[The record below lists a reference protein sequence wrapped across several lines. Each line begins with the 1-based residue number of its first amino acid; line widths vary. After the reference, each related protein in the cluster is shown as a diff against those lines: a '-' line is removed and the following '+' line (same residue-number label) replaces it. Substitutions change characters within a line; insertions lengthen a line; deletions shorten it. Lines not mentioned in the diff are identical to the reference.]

1 MNVNKEHISF
11 EDSDRDDTINIREQ
25 LEKYLIHWKWF
36 LLGVFFAFIGAYTY
50 LRYTPR
56 QFNAQAVI
64 LIKENKKAGVSAE
77 LKAFEDLGIL
87 GGSTNN
93 LDNEIEIIKS
103 RKIIREVIRNLKL
116 NISYF
121 VEGRITET
129 ELYKS
134 SPFRIHFDS
143 KDSVFSQIDTAFQ
156 VSVIDKHNFNLIS
169 LEGSKLGPYKFDT
182 FIETKLGKIKLQKK
196 ISEAEDFDVKEIKVY
211 ISTIDQMIDN
221 FQSKVNIVPINK
233 NSSVIALSINDVVKD
248 KAVDFLDELV
258 SAYNR
263 DAILDKNQVSKKTKD
278 FIEER
283 LEIVGENL
291 SSINNKL
298 KDFKAKNKITNV
310 KAESALILE
319 SLAKNNTKIVETSI
333 QLSLVKALN
342 TVLLK
347 SNNNEESI
355 LAVNLGLEDKSIPQ
369 LIVEYNKL
377 IIAKKKLLRTAG
389 KLNPQVVNITEQI
402 KGLKS
407 SLTQSLQNSEKSIK
421 LTLTNLQKED
431 ARIKAIISGVPL
443 QELQLQDIR
452 LQQEITSGLYSYL
465 LKKKE
470 ETAISLAVTVANA
483 KIIDKAYGNNI
494 AVSPKRRTIYLGAIF
509 LGVLIPFVIIYLINL
524 FDTKIHNKADVVDS
538 VSIPFLGDVPKSEDK
553 SKIVIGA
560 DARSSSAEAF
570 RLIRTNLDFMM
581 MDKKGRSKTI
591 FVTSTTSGEGKSFI
605 SINVAAS
612 LALSGKKVLLMGM
625 DLRAPKVTEYLGLP
639 DRKGVTNYITDND
652 LDLDSLIF
660 NIEDVKN
667 LDIISSGVIPPNPA
681 ELLMTKRTENLFTIV
696 KEEYDFIIVDTAP
709 VNLVTDTL
717 LIAKHADMFMY
728 VARANYL
735 DKRLLAVPQN
745 LYNEKRLPNM
755 AMVLNATDPKRSYG
769 YGYGGYGYGY
779 VVVEKPWYKK
789 IFTRS

>member
-11 EDSDRDDTINIREQ
+11 EDFDRDDTINIREQ

-36 LLGVFFAFIGAYTY
+36 LLGVFLAFAGAYIY
-50 LRYTPR
+50 LRYTPP
-56 QFNAQAVI
+56 QFSAQAVI

-121 VEGRITET
+121 IEGRITET
-129 ELYKS
+129 ELYKN
-134 SPFRIHFDS
+134 SPFQIHFDS
-143 KDSVFSQIDTAFQ
+143 KDSIFSKVDTVFQ
-156 VSVIDKHNFNLIS
+156 VSVIDNQNFNLIS
-169 LEGSKLGPYKFDT
+169 LNGDKEGPFKFDS
-182 FIETKLGKIKLQKK
+182 FIETKLGKFKLQKK
-196 ISEAEDFDVKEIKVY
+196 ISNIEKFDVKEIKIY
-211 ISTIDQMIDN
+211 ISTVDQMIDN
-221 FQSKVNIVPINK
+221 FQSKVSIAPINK
-233 NSSVIALSINDVVKD
+233 NSSVITLSISDAVKN
-248 KAVDFLDELV
+248 KAVDFLNELV

-283 LEIVGENL
+283 LEIVGEDL
-291 SSINNKL
+291 SSINNEL

-310 KAESALILE
+310 KAESVLVLE
-319 SLAKNNTKIVETSI
+319 SLAKNNSKIVETSI

-342 TVLLK
+342 TALLK
-347 SNNNEESI
+347 SNHNEESI

-369 LIVEYNKL
+369 LIIEYNKL

-389 KLNPQVVNITEQI
+389 ELNPQVVNITEKI

-407 SLTQSLQNSEKSIK
+407 SLTQSLENSEESIK
-421 LTLTNLQKED
+421 LTLKDLKKED
-431 ARIKAIISGVPL
+431 LRIKSIISSVPS
-443 QELQLQDIR
+443 QELQLHDIR

-494 AVSPKRRTIYLGAIF
+494 AVSPKRRTVYFGALF
-509 LGVLIPFVIIYLINL
+509 LGILVPFIIIYLINL
-524 FDTKIHNKADVVDS
+524 FDTKIHNKTDIEENLS
-538 VSIPFLGDVPKSEDK
+538 VPFLGDVPKSDSKE
-553 SKIVIGA
+553 KIVIGS
-560 DARSSSAEAF
+560 DARSSTAEAF
-570 RLIRTNLDFMM
+570 RLIRTNLDFMLANI
-581 MDKKGRSKTI
+581 KGKNKTI

-625 DLRAPKVTEYLGLP
+625 DLRAPKVTEYLGIP
-639 DRKGVTNYITDND
+639 DRKGVTNYITDDD
-652 LDLDSLIF
+652 LDLENLIF
-660 NIEDVKN
+660 NIDDIKN
-667 LDIISSGVIPPNPA
+667 LDIISSGVVPPNPA
-681 ELLMTKRTENLFTIV
+681 ELLMTKRTENLFTII
-696 KEEYDFIIVDTAP
+696 KEEYDYVVVDTAP

-717 LIAKHADMFMY
+717 LISKYADMFIY
-728 VARANYL
+728 IARANYL
-735 DKRLLAVPQN
+735 DKRLLAVPQT
-745 LYNEKRLPNM
+745 LYKEKRLPNM
-755 AMVLNATDPKRSYG
+755 AMVLNDTDPKRSYG

-779 VVVEKPWYKK
+779 VVEEKPWYKK
-789 IFTRS
+789 ILNR